1 MPKFVYFGTPDVA
14 RDTLAILLEHGL
26 TPSLVVSSPDRP
38 QGRGLTLTPSETSVF
53 ATVHNLPLITPEV
66 LDAEVIERI
75 KSESAEIGIVVAYG
89 KILPQELIDVFPH
102 GMLNVHYSLL
112 PKYRGASPVE
122 SALLNGEEVTGVT
135 VQRLVRKMDA
145 GDILGTSEVTITDTE
160 TTKEL
165 RARLIPLGAELLIE
179 VLPGFM
185 DGTLA
190 PVPQDESLVSRAGKF
205 KKEDGCLDLYGDAL
219 SNWRKYRAFFVS
231 PGTHFFH
238 QKDDKSVRV
247 KIVNAT
253 FSNGKFTPLRVVPE
267 GKSEMDYADF
277 IART

>member
-53 ATVHNLPLITPEV
+53 ATRHNLPLITPEV
-66 LDAEVIERI
+66 LDAEIIGRI
-75 KSESAEIGIVVAYG
+75 KGEGADIGIVVAYG

-102 GMLNVHYSLL
+102 GMVNVHYSLL

-165 RARLIPLGAELLIE
+165 RGRLIPLGAELLIE
-179 VLPGFM
+179 VLPNFM
-185 DGTLA
+185 NGTLT
-190 PVPQDESLVSRAGKF
+190 PIPQDESLVSRAGKF
-205 KKEDGCLDLYGDAL
+205 RKEDGCLDLHSDART
-219 SNWRKYRAFFVS
+219 NWRKYRAFFVS
-231 PGTHFFH
+231 PGTHFFYERNG
-238 QKDDKSVRV
+238 KSTRV
-247 KIVNAT
+247 KIVSAT
-253 FSNGKFTPLRVVPE
+253 FSNGIFTPLRVVPE
-267 GKSEMDYADF
+267 GKNEMDYADF
-277 IART
+277 IARS